1 MGPDLV
7 PLTACP
13 ACGAALRPG
22 APWCTLCYA
31 DLRTAP
37 EPDHVLTIG
46 AYAEPAPAL
55 LSVSDLPAGT
65 DLPAGIDPPR
75 GPTWPCSR
83 CGGRNALALAAC
95 TACGASF
102 LAAVRDD
109 ALALVVPGVGNLMTM
124 SRGKRLGLAFGAVAL
139 LVVPLAL
146 VTLLLTGPPPAT
158 TPPAGGGPTV
168 TATP

>member
-31 DLRTAP
+31 DLRPTP
-37 EPDHVLTIG
+37 EPEPVPTIE
-46 AYAEPAPAL
+46 AYAEPTPVPL
-55 LSVSDLPAGT
+55 TVSPPAGT
-65 DLPAGIDPPR
+65 DPPL

-83 CGGRNALALAAC
+83 CACRNDLALDAC

-109 ALALVVPGVGNLMTM
+109 GVAVVVPGIGDLMTM

-146 VTLLLTGPPPAT
+146 VTLLLTGSPPAASPPPR
-158 TPPAGGGPTV
+158 PTV

>member
-31 DLRTAP
+31 DLRPTP
-37 EPDHVLTIG
+37 EPDPVPTIE
-46 AYAEPAPAL
+46 AYAEPAPAPL
-55 LSVSDLPAGT
+55 TVSQPPAGT
-65 DLPAGIDPPR
+65 DPPVATDPPA

-83 CGGRNALALAAC
+83 CDRRNGFALDAC

-109 ALALVVPGVGNLMTM
+109 GVALDVPGIGDLMTM

-146 VTLLLTGPPPAT
+146 VTLLLTGPPPAAS
-158 TPPAGGGPTV
+158 PPPRPTV

>member
-31 DLRTAP
+31 DLRPAP
-37 EPDHVLTIG
+37 EPESLPTIE
-46 AYAEPAPAL
+46 AYAEPAPAPL
-55 LSVSDLPAGT
+55 TVSQPPAAT
-65 DLPAGIDPPR
+65 DPPVATDPPA

-83 CGGRNALALAAC
+83 CDRRNAFALDAC

-102 LAAVRDD
+102 LAAVRDEEV
-109 ALALVVPGVGNLMTM
+109 ALVVPGIGNLMTM
-124 SRGKRLGLAFGAVAL
+124 SRGKRMGLACGVAAL

-146 VTLLLTGPPPAT
+146 VTLLLTGPPPAAS
-158 TPPAGGGPTV
+158 PPPRPTV

>member
-13 ACGAALRPG
+13 ACGSALRPG
-22 APWCTLCYA
+22 APWCTLCYI
-31 DLRTAP
+31 DLRSAP
-37 EPDHVLTIG
+37 ELDPAPTTE
-46 AYAEPAPAL
+46 AYAEPAPEPL
-55 LSVSDLPAGT
+55 LVAQPQAGA
-65 DLPAGIDPPR
+65 DRPPDADPQA

-83 CGGRNALALAAC
+83 CGDRNALALDAC
-95 TACGASF
+95 SACGASF

-109 ALALVVPGVGNLMTM
+109 KIALIVPGIGDLMTM
-124 SRGKRLGLAFGAVAL
+124 SRGKRLGLAFGAVVV

-146 VTLLLTGPPPAT
+146 VTLLLTGSPPAT
-158 TPPAGGGPTV
+158 TPPAPPRPTV

>member
-31 DLRTAP
+31 DLRPAP
-37 EPDHVLTIG
+37 EPEPV
-46 AYAEPAPAL
+46 PAPL
-55 LSVSDLPAGT
+55 TVSQPPAAT
-65 DLPAGIDPPR
+65 DPPVATDPPA

-83 CGGRNALALAAC
+83 CDRRNAFALDAC

-102 LAAVRDD
+102 LAAVRDEEV
-109 ALALVVPGVGNLMTM
+109 ALVVPGIGNLMTM
-124 SRGKRLGLAFGAVAL
+124 SRGKRMGLACGVAAL

-146 VTLLLTGPPPAT
+146 VTLLLTGPPPAAS
-158 TPPAGGGPTV
+158 PPPRPTV

>member
-31 DLRTAP
+31 DLRPLPAAPPTAT
-37 EPDHVLTIG
+37 LTPIPTRIPTLMDLPM
-46 AYAEPAPAL
+46 PAPAPPP
-55 LSVSDLPAGT
+55 VDEV
-65 DLPAGIDPPR
+65 DP

-83 CGGRNALALAAC
+83 CHSLNAFALPRCA
-95 TACGASF
+95 ACGADF

-109 ALALVVPGVGNLMTM
+109 DVGLVLPGLGDLTTM
-124 SRGKRLGLAFGAVAL
+124 SRGRRMAIAFGAVAA
-139 LVVPLAL
+139 LVLPLAL
-146 VTLLLTGPPPAT
+146 ITLLLTGRPPAPAS
-158 TPPAGGGPTV
+158 PPTSPGSTV
-168 TATP
+168 SAPP

>member
-31 DLRTAP
+31 DLRPAP
-37 EPDHVLTIG
+37 EPEPASTIG
-46 AYAEPAPAL
+46 EYAEPAPTPL
-55 LSVSDLPAGT
+55 TLSQPPAGT
-65 DLPAGIDPPR
+65 VPSAGTDPL

-109 ALALVVPGVGNLMTM
+109 AVALVVPGIGDLMTM
-124 SRGKRLGLAFGAVAL
+124 SRGKRLGVAAGAVAL

-146 VTLLLTGPPPAT
+146 VTLLLTGSPPTAA
-158 TPPAGGGPTV
+158 PPAGPTA

>member
-7 PLTACP
+7 PLTACS

-31 DLRTAP
+31 DLRPAP
-37 EPDHVLTIG
+37 EPDPVPTIG
-46 AYAEPAPAL
+46 AYAEPAPDPL
-55 LSVSDLPAGT
+55 TVSQPPVGT
-65 DLPAGIDPPR
+65 DPL

-83 CGGRNALALAAC
+83 CGGRNALTLDAC

-109 ALALVVPGVGNLMTM
+109 GVALVVPGIGDLMTM
-124 SRGKRLGLAFGAVAL
+124 SRAKRLGLAAGAVAL

-146 VTLLLTGPPPAT
+146 VTLLLTGSPPAA
-158 TPPAGGGPTV
+158 TPPAAAHPTA